1 MIDLFTHLT
10 NIFQSLMWYHAF
22 AILGTEIMVVKTNKQ
37 KKSINFS
44 PLSNFHLSEKE

>member
-22 AILGTEIMVVKTNKQ
+22 PILGTEIMVVKTNKQ
-37 KKSINFS
+37 TNK
-44 PLSNFHLSEKE
+44 EKH